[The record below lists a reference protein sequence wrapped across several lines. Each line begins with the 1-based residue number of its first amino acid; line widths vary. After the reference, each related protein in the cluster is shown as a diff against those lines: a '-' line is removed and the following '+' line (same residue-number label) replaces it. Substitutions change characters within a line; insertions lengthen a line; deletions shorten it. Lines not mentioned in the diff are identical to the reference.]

1 MIEKIDPRF
10 RLAYLLS
17 LQKVETTIILIIAS
31 FCLSLGFFFGDAYN
45 INYWLMYD
53 FANRYVWGALF
64 AVYGVIK
71 LLALQGYVDHKVR
84 IINGCIGL
92 WAWNYI
98 FLSFAVF
105 DTTPVAPTEWLLLV
119 PVIAEVWILMSA
131 VHLRGR

>member
-1 MIEKIDPRF
+1 MKEKIDPRF

-17 LQKVETTIILIIAS
+17 LQKVETTIILSICA
-31 FCLSLGFFFGDAYN
+31 FCLSLGFFIGDSSN
-45 INYWLMYD
+45 MNYTMMYE

-71 LLALQGYVDHKVR
+71 VLALQGYIDHKVR

-105 DTTPVAPTEWLLLV
+105 DTTSIAPTEWLLLV
-119 PVIAEVWILMSA
+119 PVIAEIWILMSA
-131 VHLRGR
+131 VHLRGS